1 MGSRGDA
8 IMGIKITI
16 GEARACGASGFLV
29 SCMGAPVASGGC
41 RHASALSMMLAIAL
55 WGEDR
60 RLDDLRLRC
69 SLCGSRKVDVRPRYE
84 NQPGR
89 KS

>member
-1 MGSRGDA
+1 MESKIA
-8 IMGIKITI
+8 IS
-16 GEARACGASGFLV
+16 EARAGGAESFLV

-41 RHASALSMMLAIAL
+41 RHSSEITAMLAVAL

-69 SLCGSRKVDVRPRYE
+69 SLCDSRKVEVRPNYQ

>member
-1 MGSRGDA
+1 MGS
-8 IMGIKITI
+8 KITI
-16 GEARACGASGFLV
+16 GEARAGGAESFLV

-41 RHASALSMMLAIAL
+41 RHSSEITAMLAVAL

-69 SLCGSRKVDVRPRYE
+69 SLCGSRKIEVRPNYE

-89 KS
+89 

>member
-1 MGSRGDA
+1 
-8 IMGIKITI
+8 
-16 GEARACGASGFLV
+16 
-29 SCMGAPVASGGC
+29 
-41 RHASALSMMLAIAL
+41 MMLAIAL

-69 SLCGSRKVDVRPRYE
+69 SLCGSRKIEVRPDYD
-84 NQPGR
+84 NSPAR

>member
-1 MGSRGDA
+1 MGS
-8 IMGIKITI
+8 KITI
-16 GEARACGASGFLV
+16 GEARAAGADGLLL
-29 SCMGAPVASGGC
+29 SCAGAPVSSGGC
-41 RHASALSMMLAIAL
+41 RHSSKVTMMLAIAL

-69 SLCGSRKVDVRPRYE
+69 SLCGSRKIEVRPDYD
-84 NQPGR
+84 NSPAR